1 MIREAELFVMAEQVL
16 VEVIGRIRH
25 EHWRIVVPAM
35 FDMPGADL
43 ALRMK
48 PLVNHYAYDDSWV
61 PDLLAGR
68 TMEDVGKDRFD
79 GDLLGSDAAAAVARI
94 SGPAC
99 AAAAEVTDGDAIVH
113 CSFGDVA
120 ARDYFWQLNIA
131 RCFLAHDVAM
141 HLGSRA
147 CPLTEELARG
157 MWEGTAPQAEAWRS
171 IGIFREPIEPVP
183 ADVSWRDRFLM
194 MAGRDPHPLVE
205 HWPSRSR

>member
-16 VEVIGRIRH
+16 VEVIGRIRP
-25 EHWRIVVPAM
+25 EHRRIVVPPM
-35 FDMPGADL
+35 FDMPGADR
-43 ALRMK
+43 ALTMAQ
-48 PLVNHYAYDDSWV
+48 LVDHYAYDDSWV

-94 SGPAC
+94 SGLAC
-99 AAAAEVTDGDAIVH
+99 AAAADVTDGDAIVH
-113 CSFGDVA
+113 CSFGDIS
-120 ARDYFWQLNIA
+120 ARDYFWQLDIA
-131 RCFLAHDVAM
+131 RCFLAHDLAM

-157 MWEGTAPQAEAWRS
+157 MWEGTAPQAAELRS
-171 IGIFREPIEPVP
+171 FGVFRTPIEPVP

-194 MAGRDPHPLVE
+194 MAGRDPHPLVD
-205 HWPSRSR
+205 H